1 MYKLRLENIK
11 ERAEKLFKELDNLW
25 YCYHKEPNRKLFA
38 LGVKDHPL
46 ASVLFNL
53 RDDKG
58 EFKHLF
64 NEAIMKKP
72 HLLE

>member
-1 MYKLRLENIK
+1 
-11 ERAEKLFKELDNLW
+11 
-25 YCYHKEPNRKLFA
+25 

-58 EFKHLF
+58 EFKQLF